1 MGIKM
6 GRSSR
11 VRRRGGRRARVQPV
25 GAAPPVGDASEN
37 DIQAHLFTY
46 METLTTEDGLSVR
59 EHAFAVPNGMQI
71 AGGPKA
77 RGKYMN
83 AMKARGLT
91 PGVSD
96 VVLAMPRGWHPGAF
110 FELKREKNFVV
121 SDEQLSFRKRM
132 EDRGYYAVIVYG
144 WEATKSC
151 LDHYL
156 NMGRPMWRFPL

>member
-1 MGIKM
+1 M
-6 GRSSR
+6 
-11 VRRRGGRRARVQPV
+11 
-25 GAAPPVGDASEN
+25 GDASEN

-46 METLTTEDGLSVR
+46 MAALTTEDGLNVR
-59 EHAFAVPNGMQI
+59 EHAFAVPNGMQV

-96 VVLAMPRGWHPGAF
+96 VVLAMPRGIHPGAF
-110 FELKREKNFVV
+110 FELKREKKSVV
-121 SDEQLSFRKRM
+121 SDEQSLFRKRM
-132 EDRGYYAVIVYG
+132 EDRGYYAVIAYG
-144 WEATKSC
+144 WDDLKSC

-156 NMGRPMWRFPL
+156 GMGRSTWHARD